1 MNAIAAL
8 FLTIACTSSSQIFQ
22 KKAAL
27 NLDRIERDHK
37 SSLVQF
43 LLNPNLILSAIL
55 LGSGFVAWLW
65 VLAEWDVSAAYP
77 FLSLNLVVVMIA
89 SKLIFSEKMASHQWV
104 GAMSIIAGVILISG
118 GGVA

>member
-27 NLDRIERDHK
+27 SLNNNDHK
-37 SSLVQF
+37 GLASGLRF
-43 LLNPNLILSAIL
+43 LFSPHLILSAVL

-77 FLSLNLVVVMIA
+77 FLSLNLVVVMV
-89 SKLIFSEKMASHQWV
+89 SSRLIFSEKIMSYQWV
-104 GAMSIIAGVILISG
+104 GVFCIITGVFLISG
-118 GGVA
+118 GGMN

>member
-27 NLDRIERDHK
+27 SLENTDHNDVA
-37 SSLVQF
+37 SGIRF
-43 LLNPNLILSAIL
+43 LLSPHLILSAVL

-77 FLSLNLVVVMIA
+77 FLSLNLVVVMIS
-89 SKLIFSEKMASHQWV
+89 SKIIFSENILSHQWV
-104 GAMSIIAGVILISG
+104 GAFSVIAGVILISG
-118 GGVA
+118 GGMV

>member
-1 MNAIAAL
+1 MNAITAL

-27 NLDRIERDHK
+27 
-37 SSLVQF
+37 SLENNDNKGLASGIRF
-43 LLNPNLILSAIL
+43 LVSPYLIVSAVL

-77 FLSLNLVVVMIA
+77 FLSLNLVVVMI
-89 SKLIFSEKMASHQWV
+89 SSRLIFSETILSHQWI
-104 GAMSIIAGVILISG
+104 GALSIISGVILISG
-118 GGVA
+118 GGLV